1 MLHKMY
7 KYINEKNIY
16 INYDILMIIRV
27 CIKKEIFLTYVK

>member
-1 MLHKMY
+1 MY

-27 CIKKEIFLTYVK
+27 CIEKEIFLTYVK